1 MSWSLA
7 CQKFGLCQTQS
18 IKYLGF
24 YPNKLYPAHNINA
37 KITYHHFESNIL
49 MMPSLFML
57 NLVEVSLML
66 QQYLLLSSSQLV
78 TFDIVSVSHSYK
90 LGFTTLKV

>member
-1 MSWSLA
+1 
-7 CQKFGLCQTQS
+7 
-18 IKYLGF
+18 
-24 YPNKLYPAHNINA
+24 
-37 KITYHHFESNIL
+37 

-66 QQYLLLSSSQLV
+66 QQYLLSSSQLV
-78 TFDIVSVSHSYK
+78 TFDMVSVSHSYK